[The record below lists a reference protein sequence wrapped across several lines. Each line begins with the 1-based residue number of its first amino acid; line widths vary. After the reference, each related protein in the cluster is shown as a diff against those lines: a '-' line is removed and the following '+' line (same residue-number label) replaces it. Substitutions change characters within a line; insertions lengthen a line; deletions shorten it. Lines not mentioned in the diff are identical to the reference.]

1 MVSRVMQV
9 LIALT
14 FLRQLMLVDIRVD
27 PVQQVLPEM
36 ERNVLVGALHYKSC
50 VSTSRRFFF
59 KILTFPLSFF
69 REIMPSSKRQ
79 FDGLLWALLV
89 Y

>member
-36 ERNVLVGALHYKSC
+36 ERNVLVGA
-50 VSTSRRFFF
+50 SRE
-59 KILTFPLSFF
+59 KWPALCNLELF
-69 REIMPSSKRQ
+69 RIRCIMLP
-79 FDGLLWALLV
+79 FC
-89 Y
+89 

>member
-14 FLRQLMLVDIRVD
+14 FLRQLMLVDTRVD

-36 ERNVLVGALHYKSC
+36 ERNVLVGA
-50 VSTSRRFFF
+50 SRA
-59 KILTFPLSFF
+59 T
-69 REIMPSSKRQ
+69 
-79 FDGLLWALLV
+79 
-89 Y
+89 